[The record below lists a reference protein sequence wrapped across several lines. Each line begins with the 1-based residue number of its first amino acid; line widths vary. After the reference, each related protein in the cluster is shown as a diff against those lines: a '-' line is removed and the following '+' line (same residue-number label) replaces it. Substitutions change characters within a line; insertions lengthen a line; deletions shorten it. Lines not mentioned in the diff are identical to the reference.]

1 MRPPRAPVASALSR
15 GYDPRPSAVVR
26 KARRRVFVVVVTIDG
41 PAGAGKSTVAR
52 DLARRLGYRYL
63 DTGAMYRAVAW
74 RALRE
79 GVDLRDG
86 AALAGLAERLSME
99 FLPDPDAPG
108 LRVDGA
114 DPGEALRAPEVA
126 DAASAVATVSAVRR
140 VLVARQ
146 RALGE
151 GGRIV
156 AEGRDVGTV
165 VFPESPAKFFLT
177 AEPEVRAARR
187 IREGKLRAET
197 TRAMAAR
204 DRRDERRADS
214 PLKPAEGALV
224 VDTTRMKPGEVVDL
238 LVAKVR
244 EMSGGADRT
253 GGGTR

>member
-1 MRPPRAPVASALSR
+1 M
-15 GYDPRPSAVVR
+15 
-26 KARRRVFVVVVTIDG
+26 TIDG

-52 DLARRLGYRYL
+52 ELARRLGYRYL

-86 AALAGLAERLSME
+86 EALAKLAERLSMTVE
-99 FLPDPDAPG
+99 PDPDAPG
-108 LRVDGA
+108 LRVDGE
-114 DPGEALRAPEVA
+114 DPGEALRGPEVA
-126 DAASAVATVSAVRR
+126 DAASAVATVSGVRR

-146 RALGE
+146 RALGD
-151 GGRIV
+151 GGRLV

-177 AEPEVRAARR
+177 AEPGVRAARR

-204 DRRDERRADS
+204 DRRDERRSDS
-214 PLKPAEGALV
+214 PLKPAPDALV
-224 VDTTRMKPGEVVDL
+224 VDTSRMKPGEVVDL
-238 LVAKVR
+238 LASRVR
-244 EMSGGADRT
+244 ERGGGGGA
-253 GGGTR
+253 